1 MRNNLVPE
9 DEFAC
14 KKTIEKKWH
23 FWLHSSKEA
32 GIPMIYEE
40 SKKKE
45 YLIVKTESLQLETQH
60 VRSVSG
66 EVEKH
71 TLL

>member
-1 MRNNLVPE
+1 
-9 DEFAC
+9 
-14 KKTIEKKWH
+14 
-23 FWLHSSKEA
+23 
-32 GIPMIYEE
+32 MIYEE